1 LCRFSVVKFIVEI
14 FCKEAVMSHKPE
26 PQDPKIARLVAQ
38 AKASQL
44 TRRTFVAGAGSATLL
59 AVLAACTPGGGGKS
73 LTAAADV
80 SASEKTLS
88 WANWPYY
95 IDQDEA
101 GAYPTIDAFEEL
113 TGIAVTYEEAIP
125 TNEEFYAKVK
135 DGLLL
140 GQDIGYDLVTLTDYF
155 AARMVAQGLM
165 QPIGLADMPNAKANL
180 NPGLLDMTYDP
191 GRQFSLPWQ
200 SGMTGLGWSTK
211 AFPNGLSSLEELWDP
226 ALKGK
231 IAVLDQWTDTMAL
244 ILQSQGVDIDSN
256 WGESEYGSA
265 IEVLEKQVQDGQ
277 IRAFTGNDYT
287 DLFKSGDIVAAV
299 AWSGDIFIMNTEAG
313 ADDYGFAIPDQGG
326 YLWSDN
332 FMIPMGARHK
342 ANAQEMMDFYYQPEV
357 AAEVAA
363 YVNYITPVAGAQQ
376 AMEAIDPALAE
387 NPLIFPNA
395 DTLERAKAFRQITLE
410 EDKSFSTQ
418 FEKAKVG

>member
-1 LCRFSVVKFIVEI
+1 
-14 FCKEAVMSHKPE
+14 MSHKPE

-59 AVLAACTPGGGGKS
+59 AVLAACTPGGGGKT
-73 LTAAADV
+73 LTAATDV

-88 WANWPYY
+88 WANWPLY
-95 IDQDEA
+95 IDVDDA
-101 GAYPTIDAFEEL
+101 GNYPSLDAFEQL
-113 TGIAVTYEEAIP
+113 TGIDVFYKEDIP
-125 TNEEFYAKVK
+125 DNDAFYAKVK

-140 GQDIGYDLVTLTDYF
+140 GQDIGYDIVTLTDYF
-155 AARMVAQGLM
+155 AARMIAQGLM
-165 QPIGLADMPNAKANL
+165 QPIGLADMPNAQANL
-180 NPGLLDMTYDP
+180 NPSLLDVTYDP

-231 IAVLDQWTDTMAL
+231 IAVFEQWPDTMSL
-244 ILQSQGVDIDSN
+244 ILQSQGVDIDSA
-256 WGESEYGSA
+256 WGESEYGAA
-265 IEVLEKQVQDGQ
+265 IEVLEKQVRDGQ
-277 IRAFTGNDYT
+277 IRAFTGNDYSE
-287 DLFKSGDIVAAV
+287 LLKSGDIVACV
-299 AWSGDIFIMNTEAG
+299 AWSGDIYTMNKQAG

-332 FMIPMGARHK
+332 FMLPMGARHK
-342 ANAQEMMDFYYQPEV
+342 ANAQEMIDYYYQPEV
-357 AAEVAA
+357 AAQVAA
-363 YVNYITPVAGAQQ
+363 NITYITPVAGAQQ
-376 AMEAIDPALAE
+376 AMQTIDPVLAE
-387 NPLIFPNA
+387 NALIFPNA
-395 DTLERAKAFRQITLE
+395 ETLERAKEFRPFSLE
-410 EDKSFSTQ
+410 EDKSFTTQ

>member
-1 LCRFSVVKFIVEI
+1 
-14 FCKEAVMSHKPE
+14 M
-26 PQDPKIARLVAQ
+26 
-38 AKASQL
+38 
-44 TRRTFVAGAGSATLL
+44 
-59 AVLAACTPGGGGKS
+59 
-73 LTAAADV
+73 
-80 SASEKTLS
+80 
-88 WANWPYY
+88 
-95 IDQDEA
+95 
-101 GAYPTIDAFEEL
+101 FEEL
-113 TGIAVTYEEAIP
+113 TGIEVTYEEAIP

-155 AARMVAQGLM
+155 AARMISQGLM
-165 QPIGLADMPNAKANL
+165 QPIGLGDMPNAKNNL

-244 ILQSQGVDIDSN
+244 ILQSQGVDIDSA
-256 WGESEYGSA
+256 WGESEYGAA

-287 DLFKSGDIVAAV
+287 ELFKSGDIVAAV

-313 ADDYGFAIPDQGG
+313 ADDYGFAIPDEGG

-332 FMIPMGARHK
+332 FMVPMGARHK
-342 ANAQEMMDFYYQPEV
+342 GNAQELMDFYYQPEV

-363 YVNYITPVAGAQQ
+363 YVNYVTPVAGAQE
-376 AMEAIDPALAE
+376 AMQAIDPALAE
-387 NPLIFPNA
+387 NPLIFPDA
-395 DTLERAKAFRQITLE
+395 ETLERALAFRQISLE
-410 EDKSFSTQ
+410 EDKSYSAQ

>member
-1 LCRFSVVKFIVEI
+1 
-14 FCKEAVMSHKPE
+14 MSQKPE
-26 PQDPKIARLVAQ
+26 PQDPRIASLVAK
-38 AKASQL
+38 ARASQL
-44 TRRTFVAGAGSATLL
+44 TRRTFVAGAGSASLL
-59 AVLAACTPGGGGKS
+59 AFLAACTPGGGSKT
-73 LTAAADV
+73 LTPAADV
-80 SASEKTLS
+80 SATEKTLS

-101 GAYPTIDAFEEL
+101 GAYPTIDMFEKQ

-135 DGLLL
+135 DSLLL

-155 AARMVAQGLM
+155 AARMVSQGLM
-165 QPIGLADMPNAKANL
+165 QPIGLADMPNAQANL
-180 NPGLLDMTYDP
+180 NPGLLDATYDP

-211 AFPNGLSSLEELWDP
+211 AFPNGLSSLDELWDP

-231 IAVLDQWTDTMAL
+231 IAVIDQWTDTMAL
-244 ILQSQGVDIDSN
+244 ILQSQGVNIDGE
-256 WGESEYGSA
+256 WGDAEYGA
-265 IEVLEKQVQDGQ
+265 GIEVLKKQVSDGQ

-287 DLFKSGDIVAAV
+287 ELFKSGDIVAAI

-313 ADDYGFAIPDQGG
+313 ADDYGFAIPDKGG
-326 YLWSDN
+326 FLFSDN
-332 FMIPMGARHK
+332 FMMPMGSRHK
-342 ANAQEMMDFYYQPEV
+342 SNAQDLMDYYYEPEV
-357 AAEVAA
+357 AAQVAA
-363 YVNYITPVAGAQQ
+363 YVNYVTPVAGAQE
-376 AMEAIDPALAE
+376 AMQAIDPALAE
-387 NPLIFPNA
+387 NKLIFPDA
-395 DTLERAKAFRQITLE
+395 ATLDRARVFRQISLQ

>member
-1 LCRFSVVKFIVEI
+1 
-14 FCKEAVMSHKPE
+14 MSRKPE
-26 PQDPKIARLVAQ
+26 PQDPRIASLVAK
-38 AKASQL
+38 ARASQL
-44 TRRTFVAGAGSATLL
+44 TRRTFVAGAGSASLL
-59 AVLAACTPGGGGKS
+59 AFLAACTPGGGSKT
-73 LTAAADV
+73 LTPAADV
-80 SASEKTLS
+80 SATEKTLS

-101 GAYPTIDAFEEL
+101 GAYPTIDMFEKQ

-135 DGLLL
+135 DSLLL

-155 AARMVAQGLM
+155 AARMVSQGLM
-165 QPIGLADMPNAKANL
+165 QPIGLADMPNAQANL
-180 NPGLLDMTYDP
+180 NPGLLDATYDP

-211 AFPNGLSSLEELWDP
+211 AFPNGLSSLDELWDP

-231 IAVLDQWTDTMAL
+231 IAVIDQWTDTMAL
-244 ILQSQGVDIDSN
+244 ILQSQGVNIDGE
-256 WGESEYGSA
+256 WGDAEYGA
-265 IEVLEKQVQDGQ
+265 GIEVLKKQVSDGQ

-287 DLFKSGDIVAAV
+287 ELFKSGDIVAAI

-313 ADDYGFAIPDQGG
+313 ADDYGFAIPDKGG
-326 YLWSDN
+326 FLFSDN
-332 FMIPMGARHK
+332 FMMPMGSRHK
-342 ANAQEMMDFYYQPEV
+342 SNAQDLMDYYYEPEV
-357 AAEVAA
+357 AAQVAA
-363 YVNYITPVAGAQQ
+363 YVNYVTPVAGAQE
-376 AMEAIDPALAE
+376 AMQAIDPALAE
-387 NPLIFPNA
+387 NKLIFPDA
-395 DTLERAKAFRQITLE
+395 ATLDRARVFRQISLQ